1 MADDHEAVAEERR
14 RQILRE
20 DLADLRAVLMLR
32 FGAIPDDIEA
42 RLQTLQDIEHTNR
55 LVLVAANAPD
65 LVALRGEFASDIP
78 AFRILSGSFEPGS
91 TGH

>member
-1 MADDHEAVAEERR
+1 MAADQQESIDERR

-20 DLADLRAVLMLR
+20 DLEDLRAVLTLR

-42 RLQTLQDIEHTNR
+42 KLRDLRDIEQTNR

-65 LVALRGEFASDIP
+65 LDALRREFSSEIP
-78 AFRILSGSFEPGS
+78 AFRILSGSFEQRPQGS
-91 TGH
+91 